1 MKDNFMNKNN
11 RETFKVEWND
21 PKNAGLD
28 LDQGIDYDERLAPHF
43 IDHGVERLPVI
54 GAELMGEG

>member
-1 MKDNFMNKNN
+1 MKNNFMNKNN

-28 LDQGIDYDERLAPHF
+28 LDQGIDYDERLHRSWGRATASH
-43 IDHGVERLPVI
+43 RR
-54 GAELMGEG
+54 